1 MLMELV
7 RQSTMR
13 GKPQAQ
19 PEFLTT
25 INLNQRVPANHP
37 LRGIKERVDKVL
49 LKLSPL
55 FDELYADEGRPSIPP
70 EQLLKGRILMALY
83 SVRSER
89 LFCEQLA
96 YNLLW
101 LWFLD
106 RELDEGSFDATVF
119 THNYERV
126 LSADA
131 AKLFFV
137 EVYDLSRQEGWTSD
151 QHFTADG
158 TLVEAWASLKSF
170 VRKDGTDQNKI
181 ASAKDDDPGNP
192 TVNFHGETR
201 RNATHQSTTDPESVL
216 YRKAQGQASK
226 LCFGAQVLMENRH
239 GLCAA
244 ITVHNPIAHDEPTV
258 ALAQVDEHRELHEA
272 KVTTLGGDKAYHQKK
287 FVAACRER
295 EVSPHAACKER
306 VHVPGLDGRTT
317 GRAGYRTSQRL
328 RKRVEEIFGWM
339 KTVGGLRRSRYRG
352 VERTQAWAYF
362 VAGTYNLLRITNL
375 GLSLQTG

>member
-1 MLMELV
+1 
-7 RQSTMR
+7 MR

-25 INLNQRVPANHP
+25 INLNQRVPADHP
-37 LRGIKERVDKVL
+37 LRGIKRRVDQVL
-49 LKLSPL
+49 AKLSPL

-70 EQLLKGRILMALY
+70 EQLFKSRILMALY

-89 LFCEQLA
+89 MFCEQMA

-106 RELDEGSFDATVF
+106 RELDEGSFDPTVF
-119 THNYERV
+119 THNYDRV

-131 AKLFFV
+131 AKLFFA
-137 EVYDLSRQEGWTSD
+137 EVYDLSRAEGWTSD

-158 TLVEAWASLKSF
+158 TLIEAWASLKSF
-170 VRKDGTDQNKI
+170 VRKDGKDQAKV

-192 TVNFHGETR
+192 TINFHGEPR
-201 RNATHQSTTDPESVL
+201 RNVTHRSTTDPESVL
-216 YRKAQGQASK
+216 YRKANGQASK
-226 LCFGAQVLMENRH
+226 LCFGTQVLMENRH

-244 ITVHNPIAHDEPTV
+244 ITVHNPIAQDEPTV
-258 ALAQVDEHRELHEA
+258 ALAQVDDHRQLHA
-272 KVTTLGGDKAYHQKK
+272 ARIATLGADKAYHQKK
-287 FVAACRER
+287 FVTGCRER
-295 EVSPHAACKER
+295 EISPHTACKEGLE
-306 VHVPGLDGRTT
+306 VPGLDGRTT
-317 GRAGYRTSQRL
+317 GCAGYRTSQRL

-339 KTVGGLRRSRYRG
+339 KMVGGFRRTRYRG

-375 GLSLQTG
+375 GLSLQVG